1 MRALPT
7 DNWQSRMVSD
17 PSDPEHGVDVRLLL
31 DGRIFIAVDDDV
43 IIRSPADWHALASA
57 RVVEMQN
64 TEERPEDAARRMARQ
79 IQELRDLIARR
90 DGIIRGLR
98 EEITELKAGVTSQ
111 VAHLAPFGIC
121 IYCGFET
128 ANTDAETAAA
138 QIIDHHKVCP
148 KNVWRVA
155 LERLVDA
162 MDEARGSPYP
172 DKIAALDEAV
182 ANADAVLAGVTPKM
196 VMQDDLR
203 DRVERL
209 AAWQSKLIFPTN
221 NKNDADRLLQEVI
234 MEAARLSEAL
244 LAAFPLDSV
253 SKEPRP

>member
-1 MRALPT
+1 MPIESPVATDDPLMIAWEAYKATPEFANTYKWALSPQRA
-7 DNWQSRMVSD
+7 
-17 PSDPEHGVDVRLLL
+17 EDVMGSLWAAFST
-31 DGRIFIAVDDDV
+31 GFAG
-43 IIRSPADWHALASA
+43 SA

-111 VAHLAPFGIC
+111 VENLCECADGTCTGDGPTGSIC
-121 IYCGFET
+121 
-128 ANTDAETAAA
+128 
-138 QIIDHHKVCP
+138 
-148 KNVWRVA
+148 RV
-155 LERLVDA
+155 R
-162 MDEARGSPYP
+162 DEPIQGS
-172 DKIAALDEAV
+172 
-182 ANADAVLAGVTPKM
+182 TPKM

-253 SKEPRP
+253 SKEHPAVTAFKAAYDKQMNEPSGVLQQGEKR